1 MHTHDLTYGQN
12 TAELSFTGGQ
22 VHTVNARN
30 DIVEAVVIGGGRI
43 LAVGSTADIRALAG
57 LSTREMALRGRSLL
71 PGFIDAHCHL
81 TGLGMAMV
89 SIDCKAPGMPSIEAL
104 QKAVY
109 ERAAS
114 QPPGRGFAGAAMTRH
129 ACMRD
134 AIRLV
139 MIGMWCHASIRN
151 AMDCGKIVRHGLVGY
166 QPIGRLMVRQPLL
179 EETPCSVQQSS
190 LNRR

>member
-30 DIVEAVVIGGGRI
+30 DVVEAVVIGGGRI

-89 SIDCKAPGMPSIEAL
+89 SIDCTAMGMPSIAAL
-104 QKAVY
+104 
-109 ERAAS
+109 
-114 QPPGRGFAGAAMTRH
+114 
-129 ACMRD
+129 
-134 AIRLV
+134 
-139 MIGMWCHASIRN
+139 
-151 AMDCGKIVRHGLVGY
+151 
-166 QPIGRLMVRQPLL
+166 
-179 EETPCSVQQSS
+179 
-190 LNRR
+190 